1 MQSFATRSQHQAGVK
16 DKTSSNRHV
25 TYLVHEHVESGLWM
39 SGGETA
45 GGLARAW
52 DGVRSWARNFAGG
65 VPEMLL
71 GKNIVK
77 NG

>member
-1 MQSFATRSQHQAGVK
+1 
-16 DKTSSNRHV
+16 
-25 TYLVHEHVESGLWM
+25 M